1 MVIEWEFLG
10 ISLEEPTIV
19 IIMDIWDLTNK
30 YGHFVIQI
38 VNPIKQDYGIDP
50 TIVNPTIGEFI
61 VGELPVKYGISPT
74 KMMISQGL
82 LKS

>member
-38 VNPIKQDYGIDP
+38 VNPIK
-50 TIVNPTIGEFI
+50 
-61 VGELPVKYGISPT
+61 
-74 KMMISQGL
+74 
-82 LKS
+82 